1 MLQHTRFC
9 PLSPGVAVRAS
20 RLAHCPRA
28 LPAPFGAELGLAP
41 GGALASAGVAGG
53 GLFHLIHQPV
63 VRGEE
68 GGGRIGSTLPI
79 PLPNWLPGTDS
90 NHRPSG

>member
-41 GGALASAGVAGG
+41 GGALAGAGVAGG
-53 GLFHLIHQPV
+53 GLFHLFHQPV
-63 VRGEE
+63 VSRGR
-68 GGGRIGSTLPI
+68 GWRGIGSTLPI
-79 PLPNWLPGTDS
+79 PLA
-90 NHRPSG
+90 